1 MRRSVRENDPM
12 SDATNTAEVAKEIRR
27 HVETLFDAF
36 LAKDR
41 ATLRNG
47 RIEDW
52 QGFQI
57 PSTSLIRGVDRYMVD
72 LESALENLEVT
83 RYEFLDFEVDVHTD
97 VALVYYVAR
106 DWLDTPDGEKT
117 ILVRALD
124 VYGLEPDGWIQI
136 GSNICLV
143 PDTPPPT

>member
-1 MRRSVRENDPM
+1 M
-12 SDATNTAEVAKEIRR
+12 SDSVDTGDVAAEIRR
-27 HVETLFDAF
+27 HVEDLFDAF

-41 ATLRNG
+41 AALRSG

-52 QGFQI
+52 MGFQI
-57 PSTSLIRGVDRYMVD
+57 PSTSLIRGVDSYLVD
-72 LESALENLEVT
+72 LETALENLEVT
-83 RYEFLDFEVDVHTD
+83 RYEFLEFEVDVHTD

-106 DWLDTPDGEKT
+106 DWLNTPEGEKT

-124 VYGLEPDGWIQI
+124 VYGLESDGWIQI

-143 PDTPPPT
+143 PDTAGSV

>member
-1 MRRSVRENDPM
+1 M
-12 SDATNTAEVAKEIRR
+12 SDTNNTEEVTAEIRG
-27 HVETLFDAF
+27 HVEALFDAF

-41 ATLRNG
+41 AVLRDG

-52 QGFQI
+52 KGFQI
-57 PSTSLIRGVDRYMVD
+57 PSTSLIRGVDHYMVD

-106 DWLDTPDGEKT
+106 DWLNTPDGEET

-124 VYGLEPDGWIQI
+124 VYGLEADGWIQI

-143 PDTPPPT
+143 PDTNNTRK

>member
-1 MRRSVRENDPM
+1 MDVVTSAD
-12 SDATNTAEVAKEIRR
+12 EVAAEIRT

-36 LAKDR
+36 LAKDSE
-41 ATLRNG
+41 TLRNG
-47 RIEDW
+47 RIDDW
-52 QGFQI
+52 KGFQI
-57 PSTSLIRGVDRYMVD
+57 PSTTLIRGVDRYMVD
-72 LESALENLEVT
+72 LKAALENLEVI

-106 DWLDTPDGEKT
+106 DWLKTPDGEET

-124 VYGLEPDGWIQI
+124 VYGLQSDGWIQI

-143 PDTPPPT
+143 PDESATG

>member
-1 MRRSVRENDPM
+1 M
-12 SDATNTAEVAKEIRR
+12 SDANDSHGVAAEIRR
-27 HVETLFDAF
+27 HVEALFDAF

-41 ATLRNG
+41 TALRNG
-47 RIEDW
+47 RVEDW
-52 QGFQI
+52 KGFQI

-83 RYEFLDFEVDVHTD
+83 RYEFLDFEVDVHAD
-97 VALVYYVAR
+97 IALVYYVAR
-106 DWLDTPDGEKT
+106 DWLNTSEGEKT

-124 VYGLEPDGWIQI
+124 VYALELDGWIQI

-143 PDTPPPT
+143 PDAPASD

>member
-1 MRRSVRENDPM
+1 VSSTTTPDQ
-12 SDATNTAEVAKEIRR
+12 AAIEIRE
-27 HVETLFDAF
+27 HVEALFEAF

-41 ATLRNG
+41 DVLRNG

-52 QGFQI
+52 KGFQI
-57 PSTSLIRGVDRYMVD
+57 PSTTLIRGVDDYMVD
-72 LESALENLEVT
+72 LETALQNVAVI
-83 RYEFLDFEVDVHTD
+83 RYEFLEFEVDLRGD

-106 DWLDTPDGEKT
+106 DWLATPEGEST

-124 VYGLEPDGWIQI
+124 VYERRHDRWIQI

-143 PDTPPPT
+143 PDPQDS

>member
-1 MRRSVRENDPM
+1 M
-12 SDATNTAEVAKEIRR
+12 SDSADTGDVVAEIRR
-27 HVETLFDAF
+27 HVEDLFDAF

-41 ATLRNG
+41 AALRNG

-52 QGFQI
+52 MGFQI
-57 PSTSLIRGVDRYMVD
+57 PSTSLVRGVDSYMVD
-72 LESALENLEVT
+72 LETALENLKVT
-83 RYEFLDFEVDVHTD
+83 RYEFLEFEVDVHTD

-106 DWLDTPDGEKT
+106 DWLNTPDGETT

-143 PDTPPPT
+143 PDTPGSV

>member
-1 MRRSVRENDPM
+1 M
-12 SDATNTAEVAKEIRR
+12 SDSAGTADVAAEIRR
-27 HVETLFDAF
+27 HVEDLFDAF

-41 ATLRNG
+41 AALRSG

-52 QGFQI
+52 IGFQI
-57 PSTSLIRGVDRYMVD
+57 PSTSLIRGVDSYMVD
-72 LESALENLEVT
+72 LETALENLEVT
-83 RYEFLDFEVDVHTD
+83 RYEFLEFEVDVHTD

-106 DWLDTPDGEKT
+106 DWLNTPEGEKT

-124 VYGLEPDGWIQI
+124 VYGLESDGWIQI

-143 PDTPPPT
+143 PDTAGFV

>member
-1 MRRSVRENDPM
+1 M
-12 SDATNTAEVAKEIRR
+12 SDPTNTNEVTAEIRR
-27 HVETLFDAF
+27 HVEALFDAF

-41 ATLRNG
+41 AALRAG
-47 RIEDW
+47 RIKDW
-52 QGFQI
+52 KGFQI

-72 LESALENLEVT
+72 LETALENLEVT
-83 RYEFLDFEVDVHTD
+83 RYEFLDVEVEVHTD

-106 DWLDTPDGEKT
+106 DWLNTPDGERT

-124 VYGLEPDGWIQI
+124 VYGLKSDGWIQI

-143 PDTPPPT
+143 PDTPPSD

>member
-1 MRRSVRENDPM
+1 M
-12 SDATNTAEVAKEIRR
+12 DAATRTAEVTAEIRR

-36 LAKDR
+36 LAKDSE
-41 ATLRNG
+41 TLRNG
-47 RIEDW
+47 RVDDW
-52 QGFQI
+52 RGFQI
-57 PSTSLIRGVDRYMVD
+57 PSTTLIRGVDRYMVD
-72 LESALENLEVT
+72 LEAALKNLEVT

-106 DWLDTPDGEKT
+106 DWLRTPDGEKT

-124 VYGLEPDGWIQI
+124 VYGLQSDGWIQI

-143 PDTPPPT
+143 PDDSVPD

>member
-1 MRRSVRENDPM
+1 M
-12 SDATNTAEVAKEIRR
+12 DAVTRADEVAAEIRQ

-36 LAKDR
+36 LAKDSE
-41 ATLRNG
+41 TLRNG
-47 RIEDW
+47 RIDDW
-52 QGFQI
+52 KGFQI
-57 PSTSLIRGVDRYMVD
+57 PSTTLIRGVDRYMID
-72 LESALENLEVT
+72 LEAALENLEVI

-106 DWLDTPDGEKT
+106 DWLNTPDGEKT

-124 VYGLEPDGWIQI
+124 VYGLQTDGWIQI

-143 PDTPPPT
+143 PDESASD

>member
-1 MRRSVRENDPM
+1 MSDNGPM
-12 SDATNTAEVAKEIRR
+12 SDPTNTDEAVAEIRR
-27 HVETLFDAF
+27 HVEALFDAF

-41 ATLRNG
+41 AALRDG
-47 RIEDW
+47 RIDDW
-52 QGFQI
+52 KGFQI

-106 DWLDTPDGEKT
+106 DWLNTPDGEKT

-124 VYGLEPDGWIQI
+124 VYGLEVDGWIQI
-136 GSNICLV
+136 GSNICVV
-143 PDTPPPT
+143 PDAPDPD

>member
-1 MRRSVRENDPM
+1 M

-52 QGFQI
+52 QGFHI

-124 VYGLEPDGWIQI
+124 VYGLEPEGWIQI